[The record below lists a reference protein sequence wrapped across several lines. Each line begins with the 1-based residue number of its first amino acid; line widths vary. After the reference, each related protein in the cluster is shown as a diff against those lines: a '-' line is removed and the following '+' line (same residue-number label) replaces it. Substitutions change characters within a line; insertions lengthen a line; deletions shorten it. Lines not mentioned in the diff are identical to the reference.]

1 MLNLFNLGA
10 QNSVKAK
17 NGEQKNFR
25 VSNFMQ
31 KITPSKAFI
40 KNNKKMLVGI
50 KNVFFTIQKL
60 LKRIKFNY
68 VIKQSS

>member
-40 KNNKKMLVGI
+40 KNNKKCSWGLKMYFLQS
-50 KNVFFTIQKL
+50 KN
-60 LKRIKFNY
+60 
-68 VIKQSS
+68 SSRE